1 MLFVRPAGPKDF
13 DALMELAVLS
23 GAGFTSLPEHEP
35 TLRARLELS
44 EASFLGEL
52 APLERWYTIMLE
64 ESDTG
69 EVIGVAGIK
78 AAVGLKRPFF
88 SFRVVTF
95 AQSSPM
101 LAIRYDHQALVLV
114 NECAGWSEVGSLFLK
129 SERRRGG
136 AGQLLALSRYLL
148 IASDPTRFA
157 ENVLSELRGWFDDE
171 GACPFWDDVAS
182 KFFHMPFTDADRMS
196 ASTDGQFILDLAP
209 RHPIYVELLP
219 ERAREVVAR
228 VHRDGEAARALLERE
243 GFRANGLIDIFD
255 AGPTMT
261 CRRDDIRTV
270 RESQRLRVETEAGV
284 DAGNALVAVDSF
296 ERFRAVRTAA
306 AIDGDRVA
314 ISEEAAGV
322 LGVAPGDLVRVRI

>member
-1 MLFVRPAGPKDF
+1 MMFVRPAGPEDF

-23 GAGFTSLPEHEP
+23 GPGFTSLPEHEP
-35 TLRARLELS
+35 TLRERLDIS
-44 EASFLGEL
+44 RASFRGEL
-52 APLERWYTIMLE
+52 APLERWYTVMLE
-64 ESDTG
+64 DSDTS

-101 LAIRYDHQALVLV
+101 LNIRYDHRALVLV

-129 SERRRGG
+129 AERRKGG
-136 AGQLLALSRYLL
+136 AGLLLALSRYLL
-148 IASDPTRFA
+148 IAADPTRFS

-171 GACPFWDDVAS
+171 GGCPFWEDVSS

-228 VHRDGEAARALLERE
+228 VHRDGEPARALLERE
-243 GFRANGLIDIFD
+243 GFRANGLVDIFD

-270 RESQRLRVETEAGV
+270 RESQRLRVRIEPSVSAGQ
-284 DAGNALVAVDSF
+284 ALVAIDAV
-296 ERFRAVRTAA
+296 EGFRAVRTPA
-306 AIDGDRVA
+306 AIDGDHVL
-314 ISEEAAGV
+314 IDQAAAEV
-322 LGVAPGDLVRVRI
+322 LGVSDEDLVRVRI